1 MLAAGQ
7 RGVRYGAGRIKRHLL
22 VDMQLSVKD
31 ESYQWF
37 LRWMT
42 LHHRSQLS
50 RSGTSVAT
58 QEKGKKDKAGVIGGL
73 LRRFTPRIHHLSVQ
87 TENVTLPNGSVHTRI
102 SLVPGPGTHLLRYKN
117 AFLKVDRVRQTNGPM
132 DLTSGKPW
140 ETITLT
146 ALYAHEHILEDILTQ
161 CHRLAEQDTE
171 GKTII
176 YRASRASW
184 EKFGD
189 PRRKRPLESVVLDK
203 GVKERIVTDVKY
215 FLEDSERYYSRGIP
229 YSRGYLLHGPPG
241 SGKSSFIKALAGEL
255 DYNIAI
261 LNLSEKGL
269 TDDRLNYLLANTPQ
283 RTLILLEDVDAAFS
297 NRKQV
302 ESDGYSGANVTFSGL
317 LNALDGVDSAEERIL
332 FFTTN
337 HKERLDDAFIRPGRV
352 DMSIRLGEATR
363 WQAGLLWDRFYGE
376 IDHAGEYKREF
387 LNHLETLGI
396 IDSEQDE
403 KADPQTRTTT
413 AALQGLFLFNEGNMR
428 GAIDDTPSLIPARKS
443 EKPLADKQQAG
454 EDSSR

>member
-1 MLAAGQ
+1 MLAAAQ
-7 RGVRYGAGRIKRHLL
+7 RGVRFGAGRIKRHLL

-50 RSGTSVAT
+50 RSATAMAT
-58 QEKGKKDKAGVIGGL
+58 QEKGKVSVIEAMM
-73 LRRFTPRIHHLSVQ
+73 RRFTPRIHHLSVQ
-87 TENVTLPNGSVHTRI
+87 TENITLPNGSVHTRI
-102 SLVPGPGTHLLRYKN
+102 SLVPGPGTHILRYKN

-132 DLTSGKPW
+132 DLSSGRPW

-146 ALYAHEHILEDILTQ
+146 ALYAQEHILEDILGQ
-161 CHRLAEQDTE
+161 CHRLAEQSTE

-176 YRASRASW
+176 YRARNSW
-184 EKFGD
+184 ERFGD

-203 GVKERIVTDVKY
+203 GVKEKIVADVKY
-215 FLEDSERYYSRGIP
+215 FLADSERYYSRGIP

-241 SGKSSFIKALAGEL
+241 SGKSSFIKALAGDL

-297 NRKQV
+297 NRRQV

-337 HKERLDDAFIRPGRV
+337 HKEKLDDAFIRPGRV
-352 DMSIRLGEATR
+352 DLSIRLGEATR

-376 IDHAGEYKREF
+376 IDQTGEYKREF
-387 LNHLETLGI
+387 LNQLETLGI
-396 IDSEQDE
+396 IDSEQGE
-403 KADPQTRTTT
+403 KADPQKRTTT

-428 GAIDDTPSLIPARKS
+428 GAIDDAPSLITASKS
-443 EKPLADKQQAG
+443 ENPSADRQQV
-454 EDSSR
+454 DVISSR